1 MIQRKQIRK
10 IIQCLNRDGILKYD
24 SLISLRDDVI
34 KDIKDIIYESLSDSC
49 RDIIRRFPDDV
60 YYYSEI
66 RFVESI
72 PYLSISNENIL
83 IYRKISFGNFL
94 DLKDNILDPYRRSL
108 FDVNIKDYK
117 IPVMGNNSSTILTF
131 SKFSEDYD
139 KDWKEKISPKVISI
153 FDEWKDC
160 YKKLLHIIRILRN
173 EDTTLTR
180 LKINY
185 PRLYK
190 YIKE

>member
-66 RFVESI
+66 GFVESI

-94 DLKDNILDPYRRSL
+94 DLKDNILDSYQRSL

>member
-66 RFVESI
+66 GFVESI